1 MIDFSK
7 NLVVFPFEGMQ
18 EALRDI
24 VSGTIAGSAGII
36 VGHPLDCIKVRLQR
50 SGSSIASAIQLMVRE
65 GGMKSF
71 FRGLSSPVIANAPIN
86 AIVFAVE
93 GASMRYFSST
103 RPEWSSPFTH
113 AVSGSTAGL
122 SQVLIACPS
131 ELVKVQMQAGKTFSS
146 TFECFRYIT
155 REHGF
160 GALYRGFGLTLARD
174 TISWGVY
181 FGAYDYM
188 KTLAT
193 RREYSNFDRQG
204 GGPHNRQQ
212 LLLQQQQ
219 QQQQVSLPVTTLMVC
234 GGCAGVASWVIM
246 HPVDVL
252 KSIQQSAPLDSPAQE
267 RSVVALWNSYMSQFG
282 PRFLLRGLL
291 TTIVRAFP
299 TSAVTFPVF
308 EFCIDFYNGRHV
320 DGGRDEVAAGH
331 R

>member
-1 MIDFSK
+1 MK
-7 NLVVFPFEGMQ
+7 

-36 VGHPLDCIKVRLQR
+36 VGHPLDCIKVRLQH
-50 SGSSIASAIQLMVRE
+50 SGSSIAHAIHLMLRE
-65 GGMKSF
+65 GGMRSF

-86 AIVFAVE
+86 AVVFAVE
-93 GASMRYFSST
+93 GASMRHFSST

-146 TFECFRYIT
+146 TFECFRYIV
-155 REHGF
+155 REHGV

-181 FGAYDYM
+181 FGTYDYM
-188 KTLAT
+188 KSMAT
-193 RREYSNFDRQG
+193 RREYSYSN
-204 GGPHNRQQ
+204 NRQDIQ
-212 LLLQQQQ
+212 LNNNNNNQQQQ
-219 QQQQVSLPVTTLMVC
+219 ASLPVTTLMVC

-252 KSIQQSAPLDSPAQE
+252 KSIQQSAPLSSPAHE
-267 RSVVALWNSYMSQFG
+267 RSVLALWNSYMSQFG

-299 TSAVTFPVF
+299 TSAITFPVF
-308 EFCIDFYNGRHV
+308 EFCIDFINGRHV